1 MHEGTPMLQKAIAK
15 GHTGP
20 MSQSSWIDA
29 AVKHR
34 SKQKRRAIHAQLQA
48 AVAQGKMYAVPAHGQ
63 HGPTIHYGV
72 IER

>member
-1 MHEGTPMLQKAIAK
+1 MHEGVPMLQKAIAK

-20 MSQSSWIDA
+20 MSNSSWVDA

-34 SKQKRRAIHAQLQA
+34 TKQKRRSMLRQLQD
-48 AVAQGKMYAVPAHGQ
+48 AVAAGTMYAVPAHGQ
-63 HGPTIHYGV
+63 HGHIIHYGV